1 MFAMLQSGVKIIPSN
16 CNDFEMCEL
25 LFL

>member
-1 MFAMLQSGVKIIPSN
+1 MFAMLQSGVKFIPSN